1 MMAQKT
7 LSNSNETS
15 LIKEVIRLGK
25 LRLSTSVVFSSVAG
39 YLLGYQVF
47 NWVHFFLLIIGGI
60 TVVAASNALNQ
71 MYEKDRDALMN
82 RTKNRPL
89 PLGTMSM
96 RQAWITS
103 IVLLVVGLSALY
115 VINPMTSY
123 FGALSVVLY
132 AVVYTPLKARTPM
145 AVFVGAFP
153 GAIPYMLGWV
163 AARNDFDIE
172 TGTLFAQQ
180 FFWQFPHFWAI
191 AWFSYDDYARAGYYL
206 LPSRRKDRSSQLF
219 IIVYTLWMIAVGV
232 LPAFGITGELT
243 LSIPGAIAV
252 FALGLWVLEK
262 GRRLLQD
269 SDDKTARKLM
279 FSSIGYLTGMQII
292 YIIDRFI

>member
-1 MMAQKT
+1 MISPNT
-7 LSNSNETS
+7 LSTSVETS
-15 LIKEVIRLGK
+15 FIKEVIRLGK

-39 YLLGYQVF
+39 YILGFTTF
-47 NWVHFFLLIIGGI
+47 NWTHFILLIIGGI

-89 PLGTMSM
+89 PLGTLSM
-96 RQAWITS
+96 RQAWMVS
-103 IVLLVVGLSALY
+103 LVLLLVGLTALY
-115 VINPMTSY
+115 YINPMTSY

-191 AWFSYDDYARAGYYL
+191 AWFSYDDYAKAGYYL
-206 LPSRRKDRSSQLF
+206 LPSRHKDRSSQLF

-243 LSIPGAIAV
+243 LSPLGAV
-252 FALGLWVLEK
+252 LVGSLGLWVL
-262 GRRLLQD
+262 RQAFVLLNEAE
-269 SDDKTARKLM
+269 DKVARKLM

>member
-1 MMAQKT
+1 MAQKT
-7 LSNSNETS
+7 LTKNKETS

-71 MYEKDRDALMN
+71 MYEKDRDALMK

-103 IVLLVVGLSALY
+103 IILLAIGLSALY

-132 AVVYTPLKARTPM
+132 AIVYTPLKARTPM

-219 IIVYTLWMIAVGV
+219 IIVYTLWMIAVGI

-243 LSIPGAIAV
+243 LSIPGAVAV

-269 SDDKTARKLM
+269 SEDMTARKLM

>member
-1 MMAQKT
+1 MAQKT
-7 LSNSNETS
+7 LTKNKETS

-103 IVLLVVGLSALY
+103 IILLAIGLSALY

-132 AVVYTPLKARTPM
+132 AIVYTPLKARTPM

-219 IIVYTLWMIAVGV
+219 IIVYTLWMIAVGI

-243 LSIPGAIAV
+243 LSIPGAVAV

-269 SDDKTARKLM
+269 SEDKTARKLM

>member
-1 MMAQKT
+1 MAQKT
-7 LSNSNETS
+7 LTKNKETS

-103 IVLLVVGLSALY
+103 IILLAIGLSALY

-132 AVVYTPLKARTPM
+132 AIVYTPLKARTPM

-206 LPSRRKDRSSQLF
+206 LPSRHKDRSSQLF
-219 IIVYTLWMIAVGV
+219 IIVYTLWMIAVGI

-243 LSIPGAIAV
+243 LSIPGAVAV

-269 SDDKTARKLM
+269 SEDKTARKLM

>member
-1 MMAQKT
+1 MGQKT
-7 LSNSNETS
+7 LSNQKETS

-39 YLLGYQVF
+39 YILGFQEF

-103 IVLLVVGLSALY
+103 IALLVVGLSALY

-206 LPSRRKDRSSQLF
+206 LPSRNKDRSSQLF